1 MRDISLAGY
10 SVYKNTNKQEAN
22 VLGSSFALNLKA
34 KGSNATIALNP
45 KVVSN
50 KAYISSVFLYHDKN
64 IWDYNYDEKNIIKF
78 DRIIDFGTIT
88 GESIYKFILRNADIK
103 EITIKGI
110 NFSQNDNVDIFGVE
124 PNATLKPNEYV
135 EITLR
140 TDINGNAILNTDL
153 IFTFSNGQSIIFA
166 LQGIRAVIWSY
177 LPNLAYTESKELK
190 TDIFTAQNGTEK
202 RVSIRDKFIRSVK
215 FKLTTKEIEQ
225 QTGIAN
231 LLIYAQKTSFFVP
244 LWLSAVRVDTDYTN
258 ATISLSVSDTIN
270 SEFKNNGFVL
280 VYSDFDKWEF
290 IRLVSFSRKSV
301 STGDFNPKNGKF
313 EKNRSVYKGTLTLE
327 KGVRANKGDLVVPL
341 MIATPKTAIN
351 SEFLTGKVGSYNLE
365 FKELL

>member
-1 MRDISLAGY
+1 MRNFIHLAGY
-10 SVYKNTNKQEAN
+10 SVYKKQNREVAKPN
-22 VLGSSFALNLKA
+22 SPFSFILKE
-34 KGSNATIALNP
+34 KGNIAQVAITP
-45 KVVSN
+45 KVVTN
-50 KAYISSVFLYHDKN
+50 KAYISSVFIYHDKN
-64 IWDYNYDEKNIIKF
+64 IWDYFYDKDGVLHF

-88 GESIYKFILRNADIK
+88 SETIIKFKLRNADTKDRILR
-103 EITIKGI
+103 
-110 NFSQNDNVDIFGVE
+110 NVVFSKNDNIDIFGISTGRVF
-124 PNATLKPNEYV
+124 KPNESV

-140 TDINGNAILNTDL
+140 TDINGEAVINMELNF
-153 IFTFSNGQSIIFA
+153 IFDGQIITFTLMGV
-166 LQGIRAVIWSY
+166 RAVVWSY

-190 TDIFTAQNGTEK
+190 TDIFNAQNGTEK

-215 FKLTTKEIEQ
+215 FRLTTDEIAK

-290 IRLVSFSRKSV
+290 VRLVSFSRKSV
-301 STGDFNPKNGKF
+301 RTGDFNPKNGKF

-327 KGVRANKGDLVVPL
+327 KRVMVNKGDLVVPL
-341 MIATPKTAIN
+341 MTATPKTAIN
-351 SEFLTGKVGSYNLE
+351 SEFLTGKVGSFNLE